1 MQENTLTMN
10 QPNGNRLKVISQVMA
25 NAIQALMNQNIAD
38 NSRPCISCPRPVMNR
53 LAIAAMTLSVEP

>member
-25 NAIQALMNQNIAD
+25 NAMQALMNQNSAD
-38 NSRPCISCPRPVMNR
+38 NSRPWISCPRPGMNR
-53 LAIAAMTLSVEP
+53 LAIAAMTLPVEP